1 MRCFTEE
8 WYQVAQFMDFY
19 ENLEE
24 SEQAAVFSEAYFQ
37 ELYASREAD
46 MLEMQKLLPGM
57 ASRKC
62 SAFRKRH
69 FRNLRMQPRSISRQ
83 KKRLST

>member
-37 ELYASREAD
+37 ELYALREAD
-46 MLEMQKLLPGM
+46 MLEMQKLLHNPDKAPHC
-57 ASRKC
+57 ASNYR
-62 SAFRKRH
+62 
-69 FRNLRMQPRSISRQ
+69 
-83 KKRLST
+83 

>member
-24 SEQAAVFSEAYFQ
+24 SEQAAVFSEAYF
-37 ELYASREAD
+37 
-46 MLEMQKLLPGM
+46 
-57 ASRKC
+57 
-62 SAFRKRH
+62 
-69 FRNLRMQPRSISRQ
+69 
-83 KKRLST
+83 

>member
-57 ASRKC
+57 A
-62 SAFRKRH
+62 FEEM
-69 FRNLRMQPRSISRQ
+69 FGISEETFSELEDAATQ
-83 KKRLST
+83 YQQAKETWPF